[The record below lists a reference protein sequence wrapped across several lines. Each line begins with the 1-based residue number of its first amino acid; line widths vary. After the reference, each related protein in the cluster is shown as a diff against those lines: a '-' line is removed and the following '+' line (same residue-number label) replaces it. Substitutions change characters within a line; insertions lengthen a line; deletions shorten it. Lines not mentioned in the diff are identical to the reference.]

1 MVLLTSTRLI
11 CLWHLRGS
19 TLFVLDCVFLQ
30 GSRESIVS
38 YYSDS
43 GEGRFGN
50 VTVTGEVFFG
60 LKYNKHKHQL
70 EVQVHRAKD
79 IAAADEKKGRSDP

>member
-1 MVLLTSTRLI
+1 MFLTVL
-11 CLWHLRGS
+11 
-19 TLFVLDCVFLQ
+19 FFQ

-38 YYSDS
+38 YYSDA

>member
-1 MVLLTSTRLI
+1 MLTVL
-11 CLWHLRGS
+11 
-19 TLFVLDCVFLQ
+19 FLQ

-38 YYSDS
+38 YYSDA

-50 VTVTGEVFFG
+50 IAVTGEVLFG

-70 EVQVHRAKD
+70 EVQIHRAKD
-79 IAAADEKKGRSDP
+79 IAAADEKKRRSDP